1 MGPVPRWVVAVVGVA
16 ALVIAADIAIFVG
29 ARGSSAKPRSLSPNG
44 AVAVIDPKSGRVVS
58 SVEVGRNPTA
68 IMAGYGGVWVLN
80 RGEGTVAHIDARTGK
95 LVSTLQPN
103 ATANT
108 LSLGAGGVWF
118 AGPPRG
124 ISAPLQDAKLERIN
138 PDTGAVDRQ
147 FDTTTGASVVAA
159 AGRDLW
165 STGYLGDHIRGA
177 ARSDATTGRM
187 RRVDIPIYGDLVTAD
202 DDAAYYVGTLGKRV
216 ARVSARTG
224 RLTSSM
230 TLATDA
236 SLAAGVVPPDP
247 TGVAIGGDSIWISES
262 DGTVLRIDRRLK
274 GITASIPACQN
285 ALAIAYG
292 EGGVWTACGNGTV
305 VRVDPAT
312 DQPSRVVAVGRLP
325 QGIAAGEGAIWV
337 TLG

>member
-1 MGPVPRWVVAVVGVA
+1 VGPVPRWVVAVVGVA
-16 ALVIAADIAIFVG
+16 AVVIAADIAIFVG
-29 ARGSSAKPRSLSPNG
+29 AHGSSAKAVSPTG
-44 AVAVIDPKSGRVVS
+44 AVAVIDPRSGRVIRRVD
-58 SVEVGRNPTA
+58 VGRNPTA
-68 IMAGYGGVWVLN
+68 ITAGYGGVWVLN
-80 RGEGTVAHIDARTGK
+80 RGEGTVAHIDAHSGK
-95 LVSTLQPN
+95 LVSTLQPD
-103 ATANT
+103 ATANA

-124 ISAPLQDAKLERIN
+124 VSAPLQDAKLERIN
-138 PDTGAVDRQ
+138 PDTGAVDRT

-202 DDAAYYVGTLGKRV
+202 DQAAYYVGTLGKRV

-292 EGGVWTACGNGTV
+292 EGAVWTACGNGTV
-305 VRVDPAT
+305 VRVDPTT
-312 DQPSRVVAVGRLP
+312 DQPSATVVVGRLP

>member
-29 ARGSSAKPRSLSPNG
+29 ARGSSAKAVSPNG
-44 AVAVIDPKSGRVVS
+44 AVAVIDPTSARVVS
-58 SVEVGRNPTA
+58 RVEVGRNPTT
-68 IMAGYGGVWVLN
+68 INAGYGGVWVLN
-80 RGEGTVAHIDARTGK
+80 RGEGTVAHIDAHTRK

-103 ATANT
+103 ANANA

-118 AGPPRG
+118 AGSPRG
-124 ISAPLQDAKLERIN
+124 HSAPLEDAKLERIN
-138 PDTGAVDRQ
+138 PGTGDVDRQ
-147 FDTTTGASVVAA
+147 FDTKTGASIVAA
-159 AGRDLW
+159 AGQDLW
-165 STGYLGDHIRGA
+165 STGYLGGNIRGS

-187 RRVDIPIYGDLVTAD
+187 RPVDIPLYGDLVTAD
-202 DDAAYYVGTLGKRV
+202 SEAAYYVATLGKRV

-224 RLTSSM
+224 RLTRWL
-230 TLATDA
+230 TLATNA

-262 DGTVLRIDRRLK
+262 DGTVLRIDRGLK

-285 ALAIAYG
+285 ALAVAYG
-292 EGGVWTACGNGTV
+292 EGGVWAACGDGTV

-312 DQPSRVVAVGRLP
+312 DQPSGVVVVGRLP
-325 QGIAAGEGAIWV
+325 QGIAAGEGAVWV